1 MPPVPGAPVAH
12 EEKARK
18 ELLAILPDHT
28 SASQLATYARCP
40 RQYRYRYVEGRAAER
55 FSTNLALGSA
65 VGSAIAWWFE
75 AQRSG
80 ESAEVEGA
88 ARVFRADLA
97 AALARPDVD
106 WDGETLESL
115 AGLGEKL
122 LGTFLAA
129 YGDLPVLRT
138 EERIELPLVDPDTG
152 EPMPRPLLGYLDFV
166 LPDGSAIE
174 LKTAARSYSDS
185 DLRTNL
191 QFAGYRTVMRARGA
205 GLLRLVVLVKTKTPK
220 IQDVA
225 LEADRRIEAWFL
237 RAAVQIERAILSG
250 QFPPAPGMA
259 CSMCDYPVL
268 CAGDHA
274 ELEEAADAAAAE

>member
-1 MPPVPGAPVAH
+1 MAEPEAPM
-12 EEKARK
+12 RRN
-18 ELLAILPDHT
+18 LLEVLPDHT

-40 RQYRYRYVEGRAAER
+40 RQYRYRYVEGRPAER

-65 VGSAIAWWFE
+65 VGSAIAWWFD
-75 AQRSG
+75 AHRSG
-80 ESAEVEGA
+80 ESPDSEGA

-115 AGLGEKL
+115 AELGEKL
-122 LGTFLAA
+122 LGTFLAT

-138 EERIELPLVDPDTG
+138 EERIELELVDPDTG
-152 EPMPRPLLGYLDFV
+152 EAMPRPLLGFLDFV

-191 QFAGYRTVMRARGA
+191 QFAGYRAVMRARGA
-205 GLLRLVVLVKTKTPK
+205 GVLRLVVLVKTKTPK

-225 LEADRRIEAWFL
+225 LEADARIEAWFH
-237 RAAVQIERAILSG
+237 RAAIEIERAILSG

-259 CSMCDYPVL
+259 CSMCDYPER
-268 CAGDHA
+268 CWADHA
-274 ELEEAADAAAAE
+274 GLVEVGDAEAAE